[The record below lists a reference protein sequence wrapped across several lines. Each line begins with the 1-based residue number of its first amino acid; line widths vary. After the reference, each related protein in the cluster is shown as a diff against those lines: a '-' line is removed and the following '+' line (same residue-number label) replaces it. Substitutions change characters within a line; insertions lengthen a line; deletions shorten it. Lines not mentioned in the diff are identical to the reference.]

1 VSRWYRY
8 KGEKGTMKK
17 EKYLYNGF
25 CTKVVDGDTIDV
37 NVDLGFTV
45 FVKIRLRLRGIN
57 TMEMSDKDPTIRARA
72 VAAKQFLEDRVL
84 NENVVIESFKADKYG
99 RWLADVFV
107 SDTSINN
114 LLLEEGHAVV
124 ASCFNIHFTE
134 FRYV

>member
-1 VSRWYRY
+1 
-8 KGEKGTMKK
+8 MKK

-25 CTKVVDGDTIDV
+25 CTKVVDGYTIDV

-84 NENVVIESFKADKYG
+84 NENVVIESFKTDKYG

-107 SDTSINN
+107 GDTSMNN
-114 LLLEEGHAVV
+114 LLLEEGHA
-124 ASCFNIHFTE
+124 E
-134 FRYV
+134 PY

>member
-1 VSRWYRY
+1 
-8 KGEKGTMKK
+8 MKK

-57 TMEMSDKDPTIRARA
+57 TMEMSDKDPTMRVRA

-84 NENVVIESFKADKYG
+84 NENVVIESFKTDKYG

-107 SDTSINN
+107 GDTSMNN
-114 LLLEEGHAVV
+114 LLLEEGHAEP
-124 ASCFNIHFTE
+124 C
-134 FRYV
+134 